1 MKAIICDIDGTLAD
15 CRHRLHY
22 VLPGAKRD
30 CDAFFAGMANDV
42 CIDPVADL
50 IRAAHARYEVVLCS
64 GRPEKYRPITM
75 KWLYDNDVAFDALYM
90 RPDDDTR
97 PDHIV
102 KMQILRGIREDGYEP
117 FIVIDDR
124 QSVVDMWR
132 DAGLVCLQAAPAQE
146 PIPHSAVLTLM
157 VGPSGAGKT
166 TWLQSDAALD
176 MGIKPWH
183 IVSSD
188 AVREDLCGDF
198 RCQDRNIE
206 VFAAVHAI
214 ARTRLKAGLPT
225 VIDATHIR
233 RKDRMTSAALA
244 GDAQVRYVVVDRPLS
259 LKKLSAGWRADVMM
273 KGGSLIDVHAQTFAA
288 QLKDI
293 LACDGLPNVTVHDF
307 RHMEEARS
315 AA

>member
-15 CRHRLHY
+15 CRHRLHH
-22 VLPGAKRD
+22 VLPGGKRD
-30 CDAFFAGMANDV
+30 WDAFFSEMAEDK
-42 CIDPVADL
+42 CISPVADL
-50 IRAAHARYEVVLCS
+50 ICAAHSHYRVVLCS
-64 GRPEKYRPITM
+64 GRPEKYRAVTVE
-75 KWLYDNDVAFDALYM
+75 WLDLHGIDYDALYM

-97 PDHIV
+97 ADHIV
-102 KMQILRGIREDGYEP
+102 KAQILRGIREDGYEP

-132 DAGLVCLQAAPAQE
+132 DAGLVCLQAAPAQD
-146 PIPHSAVLTLM
+146 PIPASALLTLM

-166 TWLQSDAALD
+166 TWLQSDAARE
-176 MGIKPWH
+176 MGIKPRH
-183 IVSSD
+183 VISSD
-188 AVREDLCGDF
+188 ATREDLCGDF
-198 RCQDRNIE
+198 RCKDRNTD

-244 GDAQVRYVVVDRPLS
+244 GDAPVRYVVIDRPLWD
-259 LKKLSAGWRADVMM
+259 KYAAAGWRAEV
-273 KGGSLIDVHAQTFAA
+273 KINGVGLINAHAQTFSSN
-288 QLKDI
+288 LKDI
-293 LACDGLPNVTVHDF
+293 LSGDSLPNVTVHDF
-307 RHMEEARS
+307 RHWQAEKV